1 MKALRKIE
9 KLYTLLGLVIG
20 FSFLT
25 IAYLVSLTSYNLSL
39 SSSNIIYLHQHFP
52 LHYFI
57 LLLPVL
63 FGIIF
68 WLIGIQKTKF
78 NASKDRLNK
87 LIESRTKA
95 LKESNQKLTAFFKS
109 SSDINVLIGT
119 NQQIIAFNKSAE
131 TFVQRIAT
139 AIPLS
144 EGENIYT
151 YINEVAKPSF
161 LNAFNIALKGKKIQ
175 FVENY
180 RLFKSTATLQVLWLF
195 IELHPVLDEYNSIVG
210 VSMNITD
217 ITKRK
222 EIEQAIR
229 LQNNQ
234 LKKIAWIQSH
244 QLRKPVANI
253 LGLFELIDL
262 NLVDEHTKEILE
274 KLKESSEEL
283 DNYIK
288 EIVQHTKPTDSD
300 N

>member
-1 MKALRKIE
+1 M
-9 KLYTLLGLVIG
+9 
-20 FSFLT
+20 
-25 IAYLVSLTSYNLSL
+25 
-39 SSSNIIYLHQHFP
+39 P
-52 LHYFI
+52 L
-57 LLLPVL
+57 
-63 FGIIF
+63 
-68 WLIGIQKTKF
+68 Q
-78 NASKDRLNK
+78 
-87 LIESRTKA
+87 
-95 LKESNQKLTAFFKS
+95 
-109 SSDINVLIGT
+109 
-119 NQQIIAFNKSAE
+119 
-131 TFVQRIAT
+131 
-139 AIPLS
+139 
-144 EGENIYT
+144 EGENIYA
-151 YINEVAKPSF
+151 YINEVAKPGFS
-161 LNAFNIALKGKKIQ
+161 NAFNIALKGKKIQ

-195 IELHPVLDEYNSIVG
+195 IELHPVLDEHNTIVG
-210 VSMNITD
+210 VSMNIID

-244 QLRKPVANI
+244 QMRKPVANI

-262 NLVDEHTKEILE
+262 NLLDEHTKEILE

>member
-1 MKALRKIE
+1 MRKIE
-9 KLYTLLGLVIG
+9 KLYTLLGLTIG

-25 IAYLVSLTSYNLSL
+25 IAYLVSLTSHNLSL
-39 SSSNIIYLHQHFP
+39 NSSNIVYLHKHFP

-57 LLLPVL
+57 LLVPFLL
-63 FGIIF
+63 SIIF

-87 LIESRTKA
+87 LIESRTNA

-109 SSDINVLIGT
+109 SSDINILIST
-119 NQQIIAFNKSAE
+119 TEQIIAFNKSAE

-139 AIPLS
+139 ALPLQ
-144 EGENIYT
+144 EGENIYA
-151 YINEVAKPSF
+151 YINEVAKPGFS
-161 LNAFNIALKGKKIQ
+161 NAFNIALKGKKIQ

-195 IELHPVLDEYNSIVG
+195 IELQPVLDEHNIIVG
-210 VSMNITD
+210 VSMNIID

-244 QLRKPVANI
+244 QMRKPVANI

-262 NLVDEHTKEILE
+262 NLLDEHTKEILE